1 MSVLTLPVVTG
12 DEVRDRAVRL
22 FTFLQEYTQ
31 LRARTVLATD
41 VYDEVVWLADT
52 PRLQG
57 CFCAALEP
65 LSNEPTAAAAKG
77 SASMIVQERFRF
89 CGIDPC

>member
-1 MSVLTLPVVTG
+1 MTVLTLPVATG

-31 LRARTVLATD
+31 LRARTALGTD
-41 VYDEVVWLADT
+41 AYDEVVWLADV
-52 PRLQG
+52 PRLPG

-65 LSNEPTAAAAKG
+65 AGDSEIWLEMRRPRLDPPPPPPADLEP
-77 SASMIVQERFRF
+77 
-89 CGIDPC
+89 